1 MLRRWAAPA
10 TAVGLSLGFALV
22 WLRVVYLQVVQAEQY
37 RQQLQRQ
44 AFARVLLL
52 PERGTILD
60 RRGEPLALSVK
71 APSYAVDPQQLR
83 CAECLCRAA
92 HALGL
97 DSATCLQRIRSAR
110 GRFLWLLRS
119 VWEHPTTALDTLSDP
134 GLIRLQ
140 ELHRVYPY
148 GELTLPLLGSVN
160 IDQVGISGVELSY
173 DSLLRMPPVETLM
186 RRDARGRLIPVPQ
199 SAAHSPPQPPMLR
212 TTLDIELQQLIA
224 YELQRGLE
232 RFRARSGVAI
242 ALEVRS
248 GAIRAAVALPTPA
261 RGSATLPV
269 VGEVYEPG
277 SVLKPFIAAAALDQ
291 GLLRPEDT
299 LDARNGEWSI
309 LGQLIRDE
317 YPLGRTTLRRAF
329 ALSSNIVF
337 AELAYRL
344 PRRVLYRYVR
354 DFGFGLPTG
363 VDLPGEVNGI
373 VPTPERMEPTTPL
386 FWGFGYGLAVTPLQL
401 ACAYAAIG
409 NGGVLVRPRVADAL
423 IAPDGT
429 VLKEFPTERVRQVI
443 TEQTARQLLSLLR
456 SVVEEGTGR
465 AAALPQLPIAGKT
478 GTARQLVEGRYSP
491 QAHTASF
498 VALLPAHSPRLV
510 LLVMLQQPQ
519 EAVYGGQTAAPIV
532 RRVLLRMLANTR
544 LRSYI
549 ADAAL
554 TQHSSVHVPQRTQSN
569 DTRAPDTDPRPRTGR
584 AAATLLGGGLPRYHG
599 GSNRAGIHPGA
610 ACGEGLCCSASAA
623 DRYLGCGQLAAQPQ
637 SRTPRAAGGAHPA
650 ATGALLCQKPAAFV
664 GGAPADP
671 RDRSRGAA
679 LLAGAEPARGAFH
692 QRHLASGC
700 AGIALVAAA
709 SLCGKP
715 PAGSLRRAGGGTG
728 I

>member
-119 VWEHPTTALDTLSDP
+119 VWERPTTALDTLSDP

-242 ALEVRS
+242 ALEVHS

-291 GLLRPEDT
+291 GYFAPKTRSMPATGNGASWDSSSATSTPWGGRRFAVPLRSP
-299 LDARNGEWSI
+299 AI
-309 LGQLIRDE
+309 
-317 YPLGRTTLRRAF
+317 
-329 ALSSNIVF
+329 SSS
-337 AELAYRL
+337 
-344 PRRVLYRYVR
+344 PS
-354 DFGFGLPTG
+354 LPTG
-363 VDLPGEVNGI
+363 FLG
-373 VPTPERMEPTTPL
+373 
-386 FWGFGYGLAVTPLQL
+386 
-401 ACAYAAIG
+401 AC
-409 NGGVLVRPRVADAL
+409 
-423 IAPDGT
+423 
-429 VLKEFPTERVRQVI
+429 
-443 TEQTARQLLSLLR
+443 S
-456 SVVEEGTGR
+456 
-465 AAALPQLPIAGKT
+465 T
-478 GTARQLVEGRYSP
+478 GTFGTSALGFPRAWTCPARSTGLSP
-491 QAHTASF
+491 LRNGWSPPHRCFGAS
-498 VALLPAHSPRLV
+498 A
-510 LLVMLQQPQ
+510 M
-519 EAVYGGQTAAPIV
+519 
-532 RRVLLRMLANTR
+532 
-544 LRSYI
+544 
-549 ADAAL
+549 
-554 TQHSSVHVPQRTQSN
+554 
-569 DTRAPDTDPRPRTGR
+569 
-584 AAATLLGGGLPRYHG
+584 GLP
-599 GSNRAGIHPGA
+599 
-610 ACGEGLCCSASAA
+610 
-623 DRYLGCGQLAAQPQ
+623 
-637 SRTPRAAGGAHPA
+637 
-650 ATGALLCQKPAAFV
+650 
-664 GGAPADP
+664 
-671 RDRSRGAA
+671 
-679 LLAGAEPARGAFH
+679 
-692 QRHLASGC
+692 
-700 AGIALVAAA
+700 
-709 SLCGKP
+709 
-715 PAGSLRRAGGGTG
+715 
-728 I
+728 